1 MGKNLTLYNLVPNDA
16 GTYMCLISLY
26 DNMDMMDG
34 MDIDYLNTLDLDND
48 FAKELVLTLKVRSRP
63 GPVANLTV
71 RISTILGVLK
81 WDFEKNNTGGYP
93 LKSFTAQFRKYID
106 PDLNCTNSSELEW
119 DRLDPRNIPSNVVS
133 NHLYEYERIFFDN
146 IYIYIC

>member
-1 MGKNLTLYNLVPNDA
+1 
-16 GTYMCLISLY
+16 MCLISLY
-26 DNMDMMDG
+26 DNLDMMGTD
-34 MDIDYLNTLDLDND
+34 DDYDSRIVELNTMDFDND
-48 FAKELVLTLKVRSRP
+48 FTKELVLTLKIRSRP

-106 PDLNCTNSSELEW
+106 PDVNCTNSSYFEW
-119 DRLDPRNIPSNVVS
+119 DRLDPRNIPSNVVCFLEFYS
-133 NHLYEYERIFFDN
+133 CQIHTNDHMCCVYFLD
-146 IYIYIC
+146 